1 MDERTGMG
9 WWRKVVRKWGWRV
22 SESEEGRGCEGG
34 VYRLRGSDEKEK
46 GCERAGL
53 EEEKGCERAGLEE
66 EKGV

>member
-1 MDERTGMG
+1 M
-9 WWRKVVRKWGWRV
+9 RKWGWRV
-22 SESEEGRGCEGG
+22 SESEKGRGCEGG
-34 VYRLRGSDEKEK
+34 VHRLREEEK

>member
-1 MDERTGMG
+1 M
-9 WWRKVVRKWGWRV
+9 RKWGWRV

-34 VYRLRGSDEKEK
+34 VHRLRESDEEEK

>member
-1 MDERTGMG
+1 M
-9 WWRKVVRKWGWRV
+9 
-22 SESEEGRGCEGG
+22 SESEEGRGCEVG
-34 VYRLRGSDEKEK
+34 VHRLRELDEKEK